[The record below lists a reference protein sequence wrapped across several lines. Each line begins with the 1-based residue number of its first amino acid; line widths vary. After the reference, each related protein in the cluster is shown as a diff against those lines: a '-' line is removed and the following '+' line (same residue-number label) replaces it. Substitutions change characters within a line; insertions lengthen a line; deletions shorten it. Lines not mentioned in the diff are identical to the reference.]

1 MSANEGRAVMEDAIS
16 RLTACVIS
24 FKYTRLQARWQAT
37 VGLISTYLAYIE
49 FLI

>member
-1 MSANEGRAVMEDAIS
+1 MSANESMAVMEDAIS
-16 RLTACVIS
+16 RLTARVIF

-37 VGLISTYLAYIE
+37 VGLISKCLAYTE